1 MPRNVSY
8 KVAARACMNNC
19 TLSGYLWL
27 CKHGLCDFM
36 WVIVEVGDAGGSFTC
51 SSYPS
56 NIKLLDA
63 SVFKFSTLEVGAC
76 LQR

>member
-8 KVAARACMNNC
+8 KVAARGCMNNC

-36 WVIVEVGDAGGSFTC
+36 WVIVEVDDADGSF
-51 SSYPS
+51 
-56 NIKLLDA
+56 A
-63 SVFKFSTLEVGAC
+63 QTLAPVIQ
-76 LQR
+76 LISQREDTLKKTS